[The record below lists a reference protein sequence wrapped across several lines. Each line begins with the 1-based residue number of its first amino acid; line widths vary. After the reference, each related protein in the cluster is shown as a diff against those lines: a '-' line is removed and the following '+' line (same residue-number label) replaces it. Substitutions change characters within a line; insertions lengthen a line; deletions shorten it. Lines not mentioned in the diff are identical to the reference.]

1 MSIGAALPQWLHLR
15 GGSGGRLGRLLRE
28 RRGAAAIEFALV
40 AAPFFALLL
49 ASIET
54 SLVFFA
60 QQTHE
65 SAAEMTGREL
75 LTGKAQSDG
84 LTQQQ
89 FKTLACSKLPIFMK
103 CANLSVDV
111 TVAPSFA
118 AANTSRPVLTYDV
131 NGNPTN
137 GWQFQSGNPGDILVL
152 KLVYLWPLPTG
163 PLGFN
168 LSDASGSR
176 RLMLATS
183 VFKTEPYVS

>member
-1 MSIGAALPQWLHLR
+1 MF
-15 GGSGGRLGRLLRE
+15 RE
-28 RRGAAAIEFALV
+28 SRGAAAIEFALV
-40 AAPFFALLL
+40 SAPFFALLL

-60 QQTHE
+60 QQTLE

-75 LTGKAQSDG
+75 LTGKAQKNG
-84 LTQQQ
+84 LSAAQ

-103 CANLSVDV
+103 CANLNVNV
-111 TVAPSFA
+111 TVTPSFA
-118 AANTSRPVLTYDV
+118 AANTATPVLTYDS

-137 GWQFQSGNPGDILVL
+137 GWQFQTGNAGDILVL

-163 PLGFN
+163 PLGFDLTN
-168 LSDASGSR
+168 TNGSR

-183 VFKTEPYVS
+183 VFKTEPFGS

>member
-1 MSIGAALPQWLHLR
+1 MAPPCRNGCICAADQADGWADCFA
-15 GGSGGRLGRLLRE
+15 S
-28 RRGAAAIEFALV
+28 AAARQRLNLRWLPH
-40 AAPFFALLL
+40 PFFALLL

-60 QQTHE
+60 QQTLE